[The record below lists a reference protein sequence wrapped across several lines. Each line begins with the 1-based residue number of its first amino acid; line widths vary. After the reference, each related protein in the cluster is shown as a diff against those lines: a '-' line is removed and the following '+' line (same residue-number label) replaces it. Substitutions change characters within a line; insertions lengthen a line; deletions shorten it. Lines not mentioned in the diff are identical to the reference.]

1 MRKSGSR
8 EKVREC
14 GRKATECVCQSVQ
27 TTQRRT
33 AEIGGNTRFFVV
45 GLQACRMH
53 LGEGMRYDMD
63 DMLVVTVF
71 TASALLV
78 AWVVLAASSLL
89 FAGKV
94 F

>member
-1 MRKSGSR
+1 
-8 EKVREC
+8 
-14 GRKATECVCQSVQ
+14 
-27 TTQRRT
+27 
-33 AEIGGNTRFFVV
+33 
-45 GLQACRMH
+45 MH